1 MYVAR
6 RLPLDVGLSGPSG
19 RHLGEYRIRYNI
31 HQRAVLNLGSHQR
44 SRSRAQ
50 EMRVSARALLSG
62 ARPLPHFL
70 VIGAQRAGS
79 TTFFGNLADHPDV
92 RPPIRKEVHY
102 FSGNYERGINW
113 YRAHFPLSPARVPS
127 WKTFEAT
134 PYYLFHPMAP
144 SRIHQALPNVQLIV
158 ILRDPIDRAA
168 SHYRLNVAR
177 GNEHLT
183 FEEAILAEP
192 ARVPTS
198 LRDLPPGSPEFDQH
212 RLYSYIARGH
222 YAEQLERWFS
232 FFEPSRF
239 HIVDFADLANDLRG
253 TIASAANF
261 LGLRDFEGGAPRRRG
276 MTTSP
281 VAAQID
287 GADRLSDHFRPH
299 NERLFKLL
307 GRTFDWR

>member
-1 MYVAR
+1 
-6 RLPLDVGLSGPSG
+6 
-19 RHLGEYRIRYNI
+19 
-31 HQRAVLNLGSHQR
+31 
-44 SRSRAQ
+44 
-50 EMRVSARALLSG
+50 
-62 ARPLPHFL
+62 
-70 VIGAQRAGS
+70 
-79 TTFFGNLADHPDV
+79 
-92 RPPIRKEVHY
+92 
-102 FSGNYERGINW
+102 
-113 YRAHFPLSPARVPS
+113 
-127 WKTFEAT
+127 
-134 PYYLFHPMAP
+134 MAP
-144 SRIHQALPNVQLIV
+144 SRIQEALPGARLIV
-158 ILRDPIDRAA
+158 ILRDPVDRAA

-183 FEEAILAEP
+183 FEEAILAES

-198 LRDLPPGSPEFDQH
+198 LGDLPLGSPELDQH

-261 LGLRDFEGGAPRRRG
+261 LGLRHFEGAAPRRRG